1 MQTTETKNPL
11 ITWRR
16 AADEF
21 GLPSSWLKRAI
32 KDGRIPSVR
41 IGNVA
46 HVSRDGMDRALRTL
60 AGERVDD

>member
-1 MQTTETKNPL
+1 MQTKNPL

-46 HVSRDGMDRALRTL
+46 HVSREGVDRALRTL
-60 AGERVDD
+60 AGERVDG